1 MFSAIYNSDMALLIT
16 LGRTGLLRDHNKPA
30 ALLCFDHSFRDF
42 DRQTEISGS
51 DIEILKKTRALYE
64 YAEIVHEI
72 LSFPEPWAQR
82 SVRRLFSFTVHS
94 GRVCLPRG
102 TFLHRSIELSQQ
114 SQLLGEDTKVEV
126 RFFFDL
132 YQRTLRRRLREKLEA
147 YSNKSLSV
155 RVFDPCE
162 SVALGRRCDR
172 TECQRR
178 HELNYTWFDN
188 RLDFHL
194 CQISILDLLRLIG
207 TGLGSNLRR
216 FEFFAI
222 DPLSPLTFY

>member
-1 MFSAIYNSDMALLIT
+1 MFSAIYDSDLALLIT
-16 LGRTGLLRDHNKPA
+16 LGRTGFLRDHNKPA

-42 DRQTEISGS
+42 DRQTEITGS
-51 DIEILKKTRALYE
+51 DVQILKKTRALYE
-64 YAEIVHEI
+64 YAEIVCEI

-82 SVRRLFSFTVHS
+82 SIQRLFSFTVHY

-102 TFLHRSIELSQQ
+102 TFLHGIIKPSQRSQP
-114 SQLLGEDTKVEV
+114 LGEDTMVEV
-126 RFFFDL
+126 RVFFDL

-162 SVALGRRCDR
+162 SVAFRRCDR
-172 TECQRR
+172 TECQKQ
-178 HELNYTWFDN
+178 HELNHTWFDN

-194 CQISILDLLRLIG
+194 CQISILNLLRLIG
-207 TGLGSNLRR
+207 LGLRENLRR
-216 FEFFAI
+216 FDF
-222 DPLSPLTFY
+222 